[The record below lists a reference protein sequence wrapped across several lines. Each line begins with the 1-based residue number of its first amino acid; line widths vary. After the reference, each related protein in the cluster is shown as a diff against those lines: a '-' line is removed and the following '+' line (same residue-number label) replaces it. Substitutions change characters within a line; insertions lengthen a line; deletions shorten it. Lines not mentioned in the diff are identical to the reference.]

1 MERLVEEFT
10 RVGLVRKCEMAGLAT
25 SGSKEDL
32 AKRIM
37 DSGITLEAVPEQNP
51 IEDAANTTGY
61 MDAESG
67 SLVDATKTAIIHTPV
82 QPYSF
87 RDVEDGIEPYGADL
101 TKDIR
106 AWFDDFEGVAKMALW
121 SEDQMFIMCRRKM
134 VGIARSFLA
143 TEKTLSSYP
152 VLRSKLIKEFEKIV
166 RSGDVHRRLMARR
179 KTHKETMLE
188 YVYEMQRIARDADID
203 ECSLIEYIVDGVTHE
218 TRMRASLY
226 RTSNMTELK
235 QELLFL
241 ERAEAKRTSEKSVT
255 RVEPRSQRK
264 CYNCGDVGHEA
275 KKCVKEENPKKCFE
289 CGGVGHRAREC
300 DSRTKGPKC
309 YSCGERGHVSNSCP
323 RNRNRHNPANTNLV
337 SSENSGTVDMRIG
350 QYYFKTLFDTGS
362 EYSLLQYSV
371 MNKIG
376 SLLLAKTDMLFNGF
390 GGKKT
395 KALGRVETEVC
406 IDGQNY
412 PVMSFYVVPDN
423 SSVYEVILGRDALC
437 AMDALVTAEGVK
449 LKPRVSE
456 NQEQCDVLCANALTI
471 NGANEVSIHHQ
482 YRNEIGQMIED
493 FKDKE
498 KTISKWSSKS
508 PVELEIV
515 PDGQIMPFRHAPSR
529 LPFVQEQAVNKQD
542 DQLKA
547 IMAVLEKAKYDPYK
561 MKNGLLHRA
570 VEGQD
575 LLVVPRLMERQ
586 IISDAHNAGHIGVQ
600 KMMHGIRQKFWI
612 PHLEMKVR
620 QHIGNCVPCILH
632 NKKLGLKEGYL
643 SPIPK
648 GDVPLH
654 TLHMDHVGPMDT
666 TAKQYRYILTIV
678 DSFSKFVWLYPTRT
692 TTAEEVLRKLECWSA
707 VFGNPTRIITDR
719 GSAFTSNTFA
729 AHVQNQSIEHIVSTT
744 GVPRGNGQAERV
756 NRTAIEMLAKL
767 STEDPSK
774 WFKWVNRVQRAI
786 NSYYHSTTGKTPF
799 ELMFGVKMKNSSDD
813 QLREIIN
820 KELYEY
826 HDNVRQ
832 ELRKDARIAIEQA
845 QRRYKHQFDKKRK
858 PASGYKLG
866 ELVAIK
872 RTQFVAGKKL
882 ASEYLGPYE
891 IMHVNRNGRYR
902 VRKVGLGEGPLETST
917 SEDNMRLWAY
927 ALTAEEGDDEDQ
939 GSDFNQDDRM

>member
-1 MERLVEEFT
+1 
-10 RVGLVRKCEMAGLAT
+10 
-25 SGSKEDL
+25 
-32 AKRIM
+32 
-37 DSGITLEAVPEQNP
+37 
-51 IEDAANTTGY
+51 
-61 MDAESG
+61 
-67 SLVDATKTAIIHTPV
+67 
-82 QPYSF
+82 
-87 RDVEDGIEPYGADL
+87 
-101 TKDIR
+101 
-106 AWFDDFEGVAKMALW
+106 
-121 SEDQMFIMCRRKM
+121 
-134 VGIARSFLA
+134 
-143 TEKTLSSYP
+143 
-152 VLRSKLIKEFEKIV
+152 
-166 RSGDVHRRLMARR
+166 MARR
-179 KTHKETMLE
+179 KTHKGTMLE

-255 RVEPRSQRK
+255 RVEPRNQRK

-300 DSRTKGPKC
+300 YSRTKGPKC

-323 RNRNRHNPANTNLV
+323 RNRNRHNPGNTNLV

-376 SLLLAKTDMLFNGF
+376 SLLLAKTDMVFNGF

-471 NGANEVSIHHQ
+471 NGAKEVSIHHQ

-498 KTISKWSSKS
+498 KTNSEWSSKS

-529 LPFVQEQAVNKQD
+529 LPFVQEQAVNKQ
-542 DQLKA
+542 
-547 IMAVLEKAKYDPYK
+547 
-561 MKNGLLHRA
+561 
-570 VEGQD
+570 
-575 LLVVPRLMERQ
+575 
-586 IISDAHNAGHIGVQ
+586 
-600 KMMHGIRQKFWI
+600 KFWI
-612 PHLEMKVR
+612 PHLELKVR

-632 NKKLGLKEGYL
+632 NKKLGLKEGHL

-707 VFGNPTRIITDR
+707 VYGNPTRIITDR

-729 AHVQNQSIEHIVSTT
+729 AHVQNQGIEHIVSTT

-756 NRTAIEMLAKL
+756 NRTVIEMLAKL

-786 NSYYHSTTGKTPF
+786 NAYYHSTTGKTHF

-820 KELYEY
+820 KEWYEY

-832 ELRKDARIAIEQA
+832 ELRKDARIAIEPA
-845 QRRYKHQFDKKRK
+845 QRRYKDQFDKKRK